1 MKESKLVV
9 IDYMRFIAILS
20 IVVWHCAI
28 CPYLCWDLLDIKTL
42 PINYP
47 FRILAT
53 VFFPDAAM
61 PLFTFI
67 SGYLFSYLIGLGK
80 YGVFRDFTLNKINRL
95 IVPFLVI
102 GTLVNI
108 TSYDRYLTDIPWGE
122 GSHLWYC
129 CMLFWCFIITWIAV
143 KCIHTSSLYF
153 LLIASFLLQ
162 MSVENHFDM
171 GFKLPLGIHHS
182 FYYIGYFVAGYL
194 LFKNKGIIE
203 LLNSYKKT
211 FVILYLAICIVPLF
225 NIHPFIR
232 LSLVVHNYLY
242 SILLLVLLGTLE
254 IRSPLAGNIVSKVC
268 RYSFGIY
275 VFHEWISW
283 NFCHVPSVTAF
294 LYNHYFVF
302 PIVNVVA
309 IFLISFVLTD
319 ISLRTKIGRYLLL

>member
-28 CPYLCWDLLDIKTL
+28 CPYLCWNLLDIKNL

-80 YGVFRDFTLNKINRL
+80 YVLFRDFTFNKINRL

-143 KCIHTSSLYF
+143 RCFHSSSLYI
-153 LLIASFLLQ
+153 LLIASLLLQ
-162 MSVENHFDM
+162 LSVDNHFDM

-182 FYYIGYFVAGYL
+182 FYYIGYFITGYL
-194 LFKNKGIIE
+194 LFKNKKIIE
-203 LLNSYKKT
+203 WLNNYKKT
-211 FVILYLAICIVPLF
+211 FVTLYLAICIVPIL

-242 SILLLVLLGTLE
+242 SILLLVLLGSLK
-254 IRSPLAGNIVSKVC
+254 IQSSFVNNIITKVC

-283 NFCHVPSVTAF
+283 DFCHIASVTVFLQEHYILFPFLNMIVIFAF
-294 LYNHYFVF
+294 SYT
-302 PIVNVVA
+302 
-309 IFLISFVLTD
+309 LTS
-319 ISLRTKIGRYLLL
+319 ISLKTRMGRYLLL